1 MIFWRI
7 VDNKVYSVKE
17 AEKLVGLDRSTL
29 YREIESGNLKAEG
42 RPIRISRTNLKSFV
56 LNRSPLA
63 YQLWEE
69 DKATA

>member
-1 MIFWRI
+1 MMI
-7 VDNKVYSVKE
+7 NEKQYTVKE

-56 LNRSPLA
+56 LNRTPLA
-63 YQLWEE
+63 YQLWKEE
-69 DKATA
+69 RQQTA

>member
-1 MIFWRI
+1 ML
-7 VDNKVYSVKE
+7 NEQKYSVKE

-29 YREIESGNLKAEG
+29 YREIESGNLVAEG

-63 YQLWEE
+63 YQLWQEE
-69 DKATA
+69 QTA